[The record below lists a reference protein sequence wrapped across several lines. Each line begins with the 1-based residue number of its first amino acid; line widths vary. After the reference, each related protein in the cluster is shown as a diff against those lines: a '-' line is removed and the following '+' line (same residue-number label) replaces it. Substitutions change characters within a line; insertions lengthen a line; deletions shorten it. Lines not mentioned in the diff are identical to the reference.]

1 LALGPRALQIL
12 SQVRGRDHLSLGYPD
27 LLPPKDE
34 VQKITGVGSTDSKE
48 VFKTLKCVDFY
59 KLDGVDETVDLCE
72 PVDLGKYD
80 LVIDPGTIEHCF
92 NVAQAFKNAAQAV
105 KVGGCIFHIGS
116 LSMVNHA
123 FYSFSPTLFYDFYQE
138 NGFEIEVF
146 EGIHKNGMM
155 LESVD
160 KYARKQYPSECV
172 IHCLA
177 RRIENKKIKWPI
189 QWKYRKKWG

>member
-1 LALGPRALQIL
+1 MALNTRALQIL
-12 SQVRGRDHLSLGYPD
+12 SSVRGRDHLSLGYPD

-34 VQKITGVGSTDSKE
+34 VQKITGVGSTDAKD

-59 KLDGVDETVDLCE
+59 KHKGVDETVDLCE
-72 PVDLGKYD
+72 PVDLGRYD

-105 KVGGCIFHIGS
+105 KVGGHIFHIGS

-123 FYSFSPTLFYDFYQE
+123 FYSFSPTLFYDFYKT
-138 NGFEIEVF
+138 NGFEISLF
-146 EGIHKNGMM
+146 EGLHKKGMF
-155 LESVD
+155 LESLHPYD
-160 KYARKQYPSECV
+160 RKPYPSECV

-177 RRIENKKIKWPI
+177 RRVENKEIKWPI
-189 QWKYRKKWG
+189 QWKYRKAFG